1 MTSFIHTKDLEQ
13 ASKTARGQ
21 KRDLK
26 NISVNLCEC
35 VQNAILSFTTSFFL
49 LDHGLNHYYYS
60 IPMMYLLM

>member
-21 KRDLK
+21 KKRDLK

-35 VQNAILSFTTSFFL
+35 VQNAILSFTTSFF
-49 LDHGLNHYYYS
+49 Y
-60 IPMMYLLM
+60 

>member
-21 KRDLK
+21 KIDLK
-26 NISVNLCEC
+26 NISVNLCASAFKM
-35 VQNAILSFTTSFFL
+35 QFL
-49 LDHGLNHYYYS
+49 LLLLLFFIGLNYYYYS